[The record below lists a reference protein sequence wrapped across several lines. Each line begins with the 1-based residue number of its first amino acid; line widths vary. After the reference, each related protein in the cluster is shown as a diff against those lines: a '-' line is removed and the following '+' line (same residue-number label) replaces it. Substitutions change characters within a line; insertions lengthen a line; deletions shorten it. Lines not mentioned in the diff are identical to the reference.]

1 MENPPLLYGKDTTT
15 GAITQIKSIGNVLL
29 TTNGDLNSLTDVVIS
44 SATNNQSLL
53 YNGTNWINLT
63 IPISGCFNGYI
74 AGAFPT
80 VVPANATTGNLFT
93 VPIAGN
99 YVLNISASAYR
110 TIAGIIQIDIW
121 MNGVNTTYSLKTYA
135 NEINSHKTLSPISFR
150 YALNAGNNYLYI
162 RMISGSSDANDFL
175 SFNWAYSPI
184 IV

>member
-1 MENPPLLYGKDTTT
+1 MENPPILYGKDTTT

-53 YNGTNWINLT
+53 YNGTNWVNSFL
-63 IPISGCFNGYI
+63 PIGGCFNGYI
-74 AGAFPT
+74 SGPFPT

-99 YVLNISASAYR
+99 YVINISASGIN
-110 TIAGIIQIDIW
+110 TSIAMINMQIWI
-121 MNGVNTTYSLKTYA
+121 NNVNTNYVLRAWA
-135 NEINSHKTLSPISFR
+135 NEINSHKTLVPISFR

-162 RMISGSSDANDFL
+162 RMISGTSDGNDFA
-175 SFNWAYSPI
+175 SFNWTYSPI